1 MGYTHYL
8 HNKSRKH
15 YWFSDEEWET
25 FNHKASQLIHKWFN
39 TCEPVVYDKDFTSE
53 FFFSGPKTNSVNS
66 ASFLEKNMNRSE
78 WWNIDTNAESET
90 VFFCKA
96 EESTGC
102 MANEFQCCKTNYA
115 DSTDTLVV
123 ALYKLAE
130 TVTGGRIKFTSD
142 GNNEDLKTGLQLL
155 SSVSE
160 Y

>member
-15 YWFSDEEWET
+15 YWFTDEEWET
-25 FNHKASQLIHKWFN
+25 FNRTASKLIHKWFN

-53 FFFSGPKTNSVNS
+53 FFFSGRTTKSVNS
-66 ASFLEKNMNRSE
+66 ASFLEENMNRSE

-96 EESTGC
+96 EASTGC

-142 GNNEDLKTGLQLL
+142 GNNEDLKTGLQFL

>member
-25 FNHKASQLIHKWFN
+25 FNHTAAQLIHIWFR
-39 TCEPVVYDKDFTSE
+39 TCEPCVYDKDFTSE
-53 FFFSGPKTNSVNS
+53 FFFSGPKTDSVNS
-66 ASFLEKNMNRSE
+66 ASFLEENMNRSE
-78 WWNIDTNAESET
+78 WWSIDTAAESET
-90 VFFCKA
+90 VFFCRV
-96 EESTGC
+96 EESTGY

-130 TVTGGRIKFTSD
+130 QVTGGRIKFTSD
-142 GNNEDLKTGLQLL
+142 GDSTDLKAGLQFL
-155 SSVSE
+155 SSVIE
-160 Y
+160 

>member
-1 MGYTHYL
+1 MGYIHYL

-15 YWFSDEEWET
+15 YWFTDKEWET
-25 FNHKASQLIHKWFN
+25 FNRTASQLIHKWFG

-53 FFFSGPKTNSVNS
+53 FFFSGAKTDSVNS
-66 ASFLEKNMNRSE
+66 ASFLEENMNRSE
-78 WWNIDTNAESET
+78 WWSIDTAAESET
-90 VFFCKA
+90 VFFCKV
-96 EESTGC
+96 EESTGY

-130 TVTGGRIKFTSD
+130 QVTGGRIKFTSD
-142 GNNEDLKTGLQLL
+142 GNNEDLKAGLQLL
-155 SSVSE
+155 SSVIE

>member
-8 HNKSRKH
+8 RNKSRKH
-15 YWFSDEEWET
+15 YWFSDDEWET
-25 FNHKASQLIHKWFN
+25 FNHTASPLIHKWFG

-53 FFFSGPKTNSVNS
+53 FLFSGPKTDSVNK
-66 ASFLEKNMNRSE
+66 ASYLEENMNRSE

-96 EESTGC
+96 EESSGC

-130 TVTGGRIKFTSD
+130 QVTGGRIKFTSD
-142 GNNEDLKTGLQLL
+142 GNSEDLKAGLQLL
-155 SSVSE
+155 SSVIE